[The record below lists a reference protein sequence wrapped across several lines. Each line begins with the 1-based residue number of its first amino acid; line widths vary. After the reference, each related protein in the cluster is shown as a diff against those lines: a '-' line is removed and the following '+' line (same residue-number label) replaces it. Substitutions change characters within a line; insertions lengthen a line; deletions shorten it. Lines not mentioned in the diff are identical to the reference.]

1 MPNNMHIEDTKLSKN
16 IIKFPDINMSKE
28 DQIAWFGSPL
38 YSLSEND
45 STNDWLYGGNN
56 TNKWS
61 NISRPAGGIAS
72 ISNIGIGIPNIGIV
86 GLKGVK
92 LSSDTTGSTPYK
104 SRNGQLFLDFP
115 GMVNDVISDK
125 FTGLSGSIE
134 NKVNKTEYNAKVKEL
149 SDSIKSK
156 ANEFDVT
163 SKYLRRLN
171 ADESVSNQ
179 DIKNAYFGFKTSND
193 KTSDI
198 SVEKDDADPV
208 FKIDVSHVK
217 SEGLGD
223 NITLTSILT
232 PNSTIPYPNGVGS
245 VSRYAPGLWWYISNT
260 DGRFGS
266 TEYPLFGFNAEN
278 QNVCVNG
285 GIQFGINPMRQ
296 SGKIVLSYEQ
306 SHEDCTLQLP
316 AKNGVLVTMDDLTKS
331 HADTLK
337 MTDANTN
344 ILWQDKTLKY
354 ATGDLYTV
362 FSASSTGKYAGHVIT
377 SIPRDGVAKTNVSDE
392 EPGIGFL
399 TEVMGYNKVEST
411 EDGNKAIPAG
421 VWWSVYPLS
430 KTGQQIR
437 EGVEREHRTVGI
449 NSKDKV
455 LYTKNG
461 IVIGSTYPNAGTLI
475 TSENRTHRNVIK
487 LPLASGRLATIDDLN
502 STPSDEKLK
511 HDIKS
516 PEKTTNDIHIKEFI
530 YNDKDEISYG
540 VIAQEVEKAGLGN
553 LVHEKS
559 DGFKG
564 VDYISLLS
572 LMINDLR
579 NEIKDLKNEIK
590 ELKHV

>member
-56 TNKWS
+56 SNKWS

-171 ADESVSNQ
+171 ADESASDQ

-232 PNSTIPYPNGVGS
+232 PNSTIPYPNGIGS

-278 QNVCVNG
+278 QNICVNG

-411 EDGNKAIPAG
+411 EDGNKTIPAG

-475 TSENRTHRNVIK
+475 TSENRTQRNVIK

-502 STPSDEKLK
+502 NTPSDERLK
-511 HDIKS
+511 HDIKT
-516 PEKTTNDIHIKEFI
+516 PEKTTNGIHIKEFI

-590 ELKHV
+590 ELKRI